1 MNIRNEVKIG
11 LAVVLATVVFY
22 AGIRYFR
29 DLPIWGQA
37 TIYHTELPNSKGL
50 VAGNVVAVN
59 GVAVGSVTSVKLI
72 STGAQVTFSVHDD
85 VALTEGTTASS
96 GGFGIVS
103 SVQLNLVL
111 GPPDALIYPP
121 GSLIPASTDS
131 DIFSDL
137 ANRAPGVIDRVDT
150 FLSGSNNAIGAATE
164 LLTNPEGQMKQTL
177 ASIETSARALESV
190 LLSEQGSLQATLEEI
205 GHLSETLEVFAQ
217 DSLGSV
223 TTDAKRVLSQ
233 LSTNL
238 ILLENSLMELN
249 ALLTS
254 INTGQ
259 GTLGK
264 LAHDD
269 SLYVELLGST
279 AALKKILEEFEA
291 NPKKYLEHLR
301 LVDIF

>member
-1 MNIRNEVKIG
+1 VNIRNEVKIG
-11 LAVVLATVVFY
+11 LAVILATIVFY

-37 TIYHTELPNSKGL
+37 TIYHAELPNSKGL
-50 VAGNVVAVN
+50 VTGNVVAVN
-59 GVAVGSVTSVKLI
+59 GVAVGSVTGVRLI

-85 VALTEGTTASS
+85 VVLTEGSTASS

-111 GPPDALIYPP
+111 GPPDAPVYPP

-131 DIFSDL
+131 DILSDL
-137 ANRAPGVIDRVDT
+137 ADRAPGVIDQVDT
-150 FLSGSNNAIGAATE
+150 FLSGSNSAIDAATE

-177 ASIETSARALESV
+177 ASIEASARALESV
-190 LLSEQGSLQATLEEI
+190 LLADQGGVQSALEEI
-205 GHLSETLEVFAQ
+205 ENLSETLETFAG

-223 TTDAKRVLSQ
+223 TTDVKLVMRQ

-238 ILLENSLMELN
+238 MILESSIMELN

-254 INTGQ
+254 INSGQ

-264 LAHDD
+264 LAQDD
-269 SLYVELLGST
+269 SLYVELLGTTS
-279 AALKKILEEFEA
+279 ALKKILQDFEE

-301 LVDIF
+301 LVDVF